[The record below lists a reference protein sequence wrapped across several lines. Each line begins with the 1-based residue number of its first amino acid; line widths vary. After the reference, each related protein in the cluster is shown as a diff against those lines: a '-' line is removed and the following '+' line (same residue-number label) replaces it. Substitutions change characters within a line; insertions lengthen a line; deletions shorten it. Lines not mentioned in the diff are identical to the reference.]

1 MRFGNQNN
9 VPGAPG
15 NFGGMAGNFQNGR
28 DIVEE
33 TRARQFPQFIPPQM
47 GSSNVANAMPGGQQV
62 TGSIGN
68 VAGMVNPTFQ
78 AGSPNYGQPIP
89 GAVNPGQPTSL
100 NQAEFQGL
108 QQMRNTPGGYENSLN
123 QQGVQM
129 TPNGYRSF
137 DAPVR

>member
-15 NFGGMAGNFQNGR
+15 NFGGMAGNPQNGR

-33 TRARQFPQFIPPQM
+33 TRARQFPQFVPPQL

-62 TGSIGN
+62 TGAIGN
-68 VAGMVNPTFQ
+68 VAGM
-78 AGSPNYGQPIP
+78 
-89 GAVNPGQPTSL
+89 
-100 NQAEFQGL
+100 
-108 QQMRNTPGGYENSLN
+108 MN

-129 TPNGYRSF
+129 TPNGYRPF